1 MTFRISGKNVDIGDA
16 LRSRID
22 SGVAETV
29 GKYYE
34 GGFTGHATVEPD
46 GSGYRVECVIRL
58 DSGVAIQATG
68 RTMDAPSAFAQA
80 LDHIEKRLRRYKRKL
95 NKRRATP
102 VVGSDAEA
110 SALDASAYVIAA
122 PDEDE
127 ELPAD
132 YAPLIVAETATKVRT
147 LTVSMAVM
155 ELDLTEAPV
164 VVFRNAGTGGINV
177 VYRRPDGNVGW
188 IDPGLTPA

>member
-16 LRSRID
+16 LRSRIET
-22 SGVAETV
+22 GVRERV

-34 GGFTGHATVEPD
+34 GSFTGHATLEPD
-46 GSGYRVECVIRL
+46 GSGYRMECALHL
-58 DSGVAIQATG
+58 DSGATLHATG
-68 RTMDAPSAFAQA
+68 RAMDAHGAFDQA
-80 LDHIEKRLRRYKRKL
+80 AGHIEQRLRRYKRKL
-95 NKRRATP
+95 NKRRPGAGQDPDRT
-102 VVGSDAEA
+102 VLEA
-110 SALDASAYVIAA
+110 AAYVIAA

-132 YAPLIVAETATKVRT
+132 YAPLIVAETATKIRT

-188 IDPGLTPA
+188 IDPALAPA

>member
-16 LRSRID
+16 LRSRIN
-22 SGVAETV
+22 SAITERV

-34 GGFTGHATVEPD
+34 GSFTGHATVEPD
-46 GSGYRVECVIRL
+46 GSGYRVECAIHL
-58 DSGVAIQATG
+58 ESGVSLQATG
-68 RTMDAPSAFAQA
+68 RAMDAHAAFDQA
-80 LDHIEKRLRRYKRKL
+80 ADHIEQRLRRYKRKL
-95 NKRRATP
+95 NRRRPAAGQDP
-102 VVGSDAEA
+102 ERQAIEA
-110 SALDASAYVIAA
+110 AAYVIAA

-132 YAPLIVAETATKVRT
+132 YAPLIVAETATKIRT

-164 VVFRNAGTGGINV
+164 VVFRNAGSGGINV

>member
-16 LRSRID
+16 LRSRIET
-22 SGVAETV
+22 GVRERV

-34 GGFTGHATVEPD
+34 GSFTGHATLEPD
-46 GSGYRVECVIRL
+46 GSGYRMECAIHL
-58 DSGVAIQATG
+58 DSGVSLHATG
-68 RTMDAPSAFAQA
+68 RAMDAHTAFDHAA
-80 LDHIEKRLRRYKRKL
+80 DHIEQRLRRYKRKL
-95 NKRRATP
+95 NKRRAGGGQELDRT
-102 VVGSDAEA
+102 AMEA
-110 SALDASAYVIAA
+110 AAYVIAA

-132 YAPLIVAETATKVRT
+132 YAPLIVAETATRIRT

-164 VVFRNAGTGGINV
+164 VVFRNAGNGGINV

>member
-1 MTFRISGKNVDIGDA
+1 MTFRISGKNVDIGEA
-16 LRSRID
+16 LRGRID
-22 SGVAETV
+22 SGVAERV

-34 GGFTGHATVEPD
+34 GSFTGHATVEPD
-46 GSGYRVECVIRL
+46 GFGYRVECALHL
-58 DSGVAIQATG
+58 DSGISLHATG
-68 RTMDAPSAFAQA
+68 RAKDAHAAFDQA
-80 LDHIEKRLRRYKRKL
+80 ADHIEQRLRRYKRKL
-95 NKRRATP
+95 TRRRPAP
-102 VVGSDAEA
+102 GQEGGAP
-110 SALDASAYVIAA
+110 ALDAAAYVIAA

-132 YAPLIVAETATKVRT
+132 YAPLIVAETATKIRT

-164 VVFRNAGTGGINV
+164 VVFRNAGSGGINV

-188 IDPGLTPA
+188 IDPALTPA